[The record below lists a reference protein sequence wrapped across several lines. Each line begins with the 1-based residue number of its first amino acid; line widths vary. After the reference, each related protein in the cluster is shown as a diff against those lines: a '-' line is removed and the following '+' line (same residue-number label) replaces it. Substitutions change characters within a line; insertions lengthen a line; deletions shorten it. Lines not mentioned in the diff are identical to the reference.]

1 MVKETVTDSLPTASF
16 SETLS
21 FLFKV
26 MAPNIA
32 KGVIVRRPGVVHFAE
47 RWALDKRSVK
57 QVQAFSNKY
66 GKGPLLFK
74 TPFKPMA
81 LVLDP
86 DDANRVM
93 EETPEPFATAETAK
107 QSALSHFEPDMALIS
122 HGKARKERRRL
133 NDDVLQSGCPMHRF
147 SAHFTQVA
155 EEEVD
160 ALLKTVYHH
169 NHQLDW
175 PLFFD
180 AWNRIVRRVVL
191 GDAARDDYS
200 LTQELIQLRKAANWG
215 FMHPKRKRLRQ
226 KFHDRL
232 AHYVEQAEPNSL
244 AAKLSDYAP
253 QGQAKPLDQIPQW
266 LFAFEPAG
274 MATFRALAL
283 LCAHPAQNELAQK
296 EVDKN
301 PQPQPDS
308 TFINNPFLKACV
320 LEALRLWPTTPLILR
335 ETTERT
341 CWSQGEMPTN
351 TTLLIHAP
359 YFHRD
364 DRLLDIA
371 NRFAPHIWLDPEQL
385 KHWPLLPF
393 SGGPGICPGRHIVL
407 LVTSAVL
414 ASLMKS
420 HQYSLDPPDRLKG
433 DEPMPALLS
442 NFHLCFRVKHT
453 DSPSNQADSAL

>member
-1 MVKETVTDSLPTASF
+1 MAKETVTDSLPTASF
-16 SETLS
+16 SETVS

-32 KGVIVRRPGVVHFAE
+32 KGVIIRRPGVMHVAE
-47 RWALDKRSVK
+47 RWALDKRSIK
-57 QVQAFSNKY
+57 QVQAFNNKY

-81 LVLDP
+81 LILDP
-86 DDANRVM
+86 DDATRVI
-93 EETPEPFATAETAK
+93 EETPEPFATAESAK
-107 QSALSHFEPDMALIS
+107 KSALAHFEPDVALIS
-122 HGKARKERRRL
+122 TGKAREERRRL
-133 NDDVLQSGCPMHRF
+133 NEDVLESGCPMHRF
-147 SAHFTQVA
+147 SDHFTQVA
-155 EEEVD
+155 EQEVN
-160 ALLKTVYHH
+160 ALLKAVYQH
-169 NHQLDW
+169 NNKLDW

-180 AWNRIVRRVVL
+180 AWNRVVRRVVL
-191 GDAARDDYS
+191 GDAARDDYP

-215 FMHPKRKRLRQ
+215 FMRPKRKRLRQ
-226 KFHDRL
+226 KFHNRL
-232 AHYVEQAEPNSL
+232 AHYVDQAETNSL
-244 AAKLSDYAP
+244 AAKVSHYAI
-253 QGQAKPLDQIPQW
+253 GSQAKPVDQMPQW

-283 LCAHPAQNELAQK
+283 LCAHPAQAERAQR
-296 EVDKN
+296 EIN
-301 PQPQPDS
+301 LSPPPD
-308 TFINNPFLKACV
+308 NPFLQACV

-364 DRLLDIA
+364 DRTLDIA
-371 NRFAPHIWLDPEQL
+371 NRFAPDIWLNPEQL

-393 SGGPGICPGRHIVL
+393 SGGPGICPGRNIVL

-414 ASLMKS
+414 AALMNN
-420 HQYSLDPPDRLKG
+420 HTFTLNPPDRLTE

-442 NFHLCFRVKHT
+442 NFHLCFQVKQS
-453 DSPSNQADSAL
+453 DALSRQEG